1 MALDISFSSLKEK
14 VSRKLESLKCLSL
27 YKGIVRL
34 MVAPLFVCKEA
45 EAGKE
50 CKEGFPEDEW

>member
-34 MVAPLFVCKEA
+34 MVAPLFVPKEA

-50 CKEGFPEDEW
+50 C